1 VKPERGLYM
10 VNSKRPKLLSEDQLE
25 GYIAYYGHP
34 ISLDNIKL
42 RISSATVFDSPDN
55 IPLPIP
61 VHVNYGVV
69 NNITTERLGYIERV
83 FKDEFG
89 VKIQYKI
96 DNLKYLEKA
105 KEVYLSGMA
114 LLTIFCPSKDII
126 VGKDFVIEK
135 WPISALYLVNIPFRP
150 ELN

>member
-55 IPLPIP
+55 IPFD
-61 VHVNYGVV
+61 GVAI
-69 NNITTERLGYIERV
+69 NTS
-83 FKDEFG
+83 
-89 VKIQYKI
+89 IQKRR
-96 DNLKYLEKA
+96 DK
-105 KEVYLSGMA
+105 
-114 LLTIFCPSKDII
+114 
-126 VGKDFVIEK
+126 
-135 WPISALYLVNIPFRP
+135 
-150 ELN
+150 